1 MKTARLCSLEREVM
15 ETTANISP
23 YIINEVSYISGVG
36 QAGSDGVLRLSN
48 HRSLVH
54 SAHPRRLVD
63 DVV

>member
-1 MKTARLCSLEREVM
+1 M
-15 ETTANISP
+15 ETTVNIPP